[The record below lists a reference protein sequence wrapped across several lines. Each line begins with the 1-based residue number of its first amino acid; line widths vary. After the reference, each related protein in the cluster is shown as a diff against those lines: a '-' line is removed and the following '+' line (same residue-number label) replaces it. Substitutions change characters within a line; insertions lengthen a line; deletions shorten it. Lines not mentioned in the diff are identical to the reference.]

1 VPRRTLGSLV
11 IFGLATSWGIISIL
25 VREVP
30 LPALALACWRML
42 LAAASL
48 GLVIVVTGRRALLR
62 RPSRELVLLGLLLG
76 AHWACFFGA
85 IQETSVASANL
96 VTYTTPLV
104 TALIAPVL
112 IAERIG
118 PRTAGALAV
127 SLAGIAI
134 VTLFGPTGG
143 ESAVRPLGVGLAA
156 LAALSYGL
164 LIVLVK
170 KWAHEVEPVRVALI
184 QTSVGALLLSP
195 ALVVADYGDMT
206 GKAWAELALLGIV
219 LTGLSGFLYMTAI
232 RWVDATEAGIL
243 SYVEP
248 VSAAILAV
256 LLLGES
262 LTAAVVIGGVLIVG
276 SGVAVILADEG
287 REVERVPPPG

>member
-1 VPRRTLGSLV
+1 MSRRTLGSLA
-11 IFGLATSWGIISIL
+11 IFGLAGSWGIISIL
-25 VREVP
+25 VREIP
-30 LPALALACWRML
+30 LPALALACWRMT

-48 GLVIVVTGRRALLR
+48 GLVVVLTGRRALLS
-62 RPSRELVLLGLLLG
+62 RPPLRLVLLGLLLG
-76 AHWACFFGA
+76 VHWACFFGA

-112 IAERIG
+112 ISERLG

-134 VTLFGPTGG
+134 VTVFGPSGG
-143 ESAVRPLGVGLAA
+143 DSAVRPLGVGLAL

-170 KWAHEVEPVRVALI
+170 KWAHHVEPIRVAFT
-184 QTSVGALLLSP
+184 QTLVGALLLSP
-195 ALVVADYGDMT
+195 ALVVADYGDMDGT
-206 GKAWAELALLGIV
+206 AWAELALLGIV
-219 LTGLSGFLYMTAI
+219 LTGLSGFVYMTAI
-232 RWVDATEAGIL
+232 RWVGATEAGIL

-248 VSAAILAV
+248 VSAALLAV

-262 LTAAVVIGGVLIVG
+262 LTAAVVAGGVLIVG
-276 SGVAVILADEG
+276 SGIVVILSGEG
-287 REVERVPPPG
+287 TEPEGMPPPG